1 MTEDKKP
8 KKPFKET
15 KVGHFLSTTGSDILK
30 VIGEI
35 LPDQGWMG
43 VVKNLIEVDEKL
55 TESERQTALQ
65 LLKLDIEEMQAVTKR
80 WEADMH
86 SDNWSSKNVRPLS
99 LAFLTIMTVA
109 LIWVESAVS
118 GFVVDDAWID
128 LLKTLLI
135 TVYFAY
141 FGSRGYEK
149 AQVIVGK
156 YKQKL

>member
-15 KVGHFLSTTGSDILK
+15 KVGKFLSTTGSDILK
-30 VIGEI
+30 VVGEI

-43 VVKNLIEVDEKL
+43 IVKNLIIQDEKL

-65 LLKLDIEEMQAVTKR
+65 LLKLDIAEMEAITRR
-80 WEADMH
+80 WEADMG
-86 SDNWSSKNVRPLS
+86 SDNWSSKNIRPLS
-99 LAFLTIMTVA
+99 LAFLTVMMIA

-118 GFVVDDAWID
+118 DFKVDPDWID

-149 AQVIVGK
+149 AQTIIGK

>member
-15 KVGHFLSTTGSDILK
+15 KVGKFLAGTGSDILN
-30 VIGEI
+30 VVGEI

-43 VVKNLIEVDEKL
+43 IVKNLITTDKAL
-55 TESERQTALQ
+55 TDSQRETALM
-65 LLKLDIEEMQAVTKR
+65 LLKADMEEMKSISKR
-80 WEADMH
+80 WSSDMA
-86 SDNWSSKNVRPLS
+86 SDSWASKNIRPYS
-99 LAFLTIMTVA
+99 LAFLTVMTIA
-109 LIWVESAVS
+109 LIWVDSAVS
-118 GFVVDDAWID
+118 DFVVEESWIN

-149 AQVIVGK
+149 AQTIVGR
-156 YKQKL
+156 YKQRL